1 MAYPLTKYSLKY
13 KLTLFIIDRANLFQ
27 VALAPALLCWVPL
40 SLLLSSVPPFSPPP
54 VGVFAWERSV
64 RLEDEPVPNLSLLW
78 RLLES
83 Q

>member
-1 MAYPLTKYSLKY
+1 M
-13 KLTLFIIDRANLFQ
+13 DRTDLFQ

-54 VGVFAWERSV
+54 AGAFAWERSV
-64 RLEDEPVPNLSLLW
+64 RLEDESVPNLSLVW